1 MGCCQTKR
9 PEPSELDLLTIE
21 KHVNN
26 DDGEDPTQQPVGEHG
41 KELQVL
47 SLAAEEGRLPLSTP
61 TFGQVFRFEA
71 EEEHTFGHQAA

>member
-1 MGCCQTKR
+1 MGCCNTKR

-21 KHVNN
+21 RHGSS
-26 DDGEDPTQQPVGEHG
+26 DDGDPTQHLPAQQR

-47 SLAAEEGRLPLSTP
+47 SLAAEEARLPLSTP

-71 EEEHTFGHQAA
+71 EEEHTFGQAV

>member
-1 MGCCQTKR
+1 MGCCNTKR

-21 KHVNN
+21 KLVDN
-26 DDGEDPTQQPVGEHG
+26 DDGEDPTQQPVSEKR

-47 SLAAEEGRLPLSTP
+47 SLPAEENRLPLSTP

-71 EEEHTFGHQAA
+71 QEEHTFGQAV

>member
-1 MGCCQTKR
+1 MGCCNTKR

-21 KHVNN
+21 RHGSS
-26 DDGEDPTQQPVGEHG
+26 DDGEDPTQHSPAEQR

-71 EEEHTFGHQAA
+71 EEEHTFGQAV